1 MKNIGIKIIICFILL
16 VSCSEEQID
25 DNGKGIVKG
34 RVVNSETFEPIKNA
48 RISTSPTTNTF
59 FTDEQYK

>member
-25 DNGKGIVKG
+25 DNGKGIVKKMM
-34 RVVNSETFEPIKNA
+34 VQNKIVEKKKLEKLFSNS
-48 RISTSPTTNTF
+48 
-59 FTDEQYK
+59 